1 MTIEEQLKELILS
14 QYKSV
19 RAFSTVTKIP
29 YSTLDNIFRR
39 GIGGTGVSTVYKICD
54 TLGITVEGITHG
66 RIERREARSTI
77 DVSPQEVEMLE
88 HYRKLDARGK
98 AAVDSTLSREY
109 AACVSIAA
117 AADAAQT
124 VESANSM
131 ISQAPAGVK

>member
-66 RIERREARSTI
+66 RLERRESRSTL
-77 DVSPQEVEMLE
+77 DVSPQEIEMLE

-109 AACVSIAA
+109 DACASIAA

-131 ISQAPAGVK
+131 ISQTSAGVK

>member
-66 RIERREARSTI
+66 RLERRESRSTL
-77 DVSPQEVEMLE
+77 DVSPQEIEMLE

>member
-29 YSTLDNIFRR
+29 YSMLDNIFRR

-66 RIERREARSTI
+66 HIERRETRSTL
-77 DVSPQEVEMLE
+77 DVSPQEIEMLE

-109 AACVSIAA
+109 AACASIAA

-131 ISQAPAGVK
+131 ISQTSAGVK

>member
-66 RIERREARSTI
+66 HIERRETRSTL
-77 DVSPQEVEMLE
+77 DVSPQEIEMLE

-98 AAVDSTLSREY
+98 AAVDGTLSREY
-109 AACVSIAA
+109 AACASIAA

-131 ISQAPAGVK
+131 ISQTSAGVK